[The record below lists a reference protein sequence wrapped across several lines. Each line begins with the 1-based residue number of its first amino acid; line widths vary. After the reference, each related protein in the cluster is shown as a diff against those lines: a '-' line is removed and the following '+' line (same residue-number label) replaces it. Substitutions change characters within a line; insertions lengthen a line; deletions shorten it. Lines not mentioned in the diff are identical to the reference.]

1 MDINSD
7 KFKAKIGDALLRGR
21 IFGEIYSF
29 DSPTS
34 GTYVFK
40 VNNTKLIA
48 LVKEI
53 AKGMPAGGEVKDIEG
68 IEELIKQIIM
78 TDIGSKVP

>member
-7 KFKAKIGDALLRGR
+7 KFMISIGKALLRGR

-34 GTYVFK
+34 GTSVFK
-40 VNNTKLIA
+40 VNNTKLTA
-48 LVKEI
+48 LAKEI
-53 AKGMPAGGEVKDIEG
+53 ADGMTTGIEVKDPG
-68 IEELIKQIIM
+68 GVEELIKQIIM
-78 TDIGSKVP
+78 GDIGSKI